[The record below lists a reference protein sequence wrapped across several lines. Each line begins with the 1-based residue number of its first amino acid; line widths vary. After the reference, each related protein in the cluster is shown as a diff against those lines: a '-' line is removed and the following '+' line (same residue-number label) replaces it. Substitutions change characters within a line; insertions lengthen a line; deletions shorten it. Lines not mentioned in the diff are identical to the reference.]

1 MSNYLNFEI
10 FDTVHDY
17 VELSLDREKIY
28 FEYKK
33 NNLIEYFSL
42 LSKLSKY
49 CRKSANEIYNYPVRE
64 IFAIYQGNAMT
75 HSIYLSSKDIWN
87 YKEAYE
93 EIIGFNGSASL
104 WDVQTGLKIIGSEKY
119 LSIEKGLVQRNT
131 KTDYKPEE
139 YFSNT
144 DLQLFYEQLKKN
156 RILND
161 YEIKSHITIDLDNK
175 EIPRQELPFY
185 NIGITANYVLVEGK
199 ECVLGRYQFK

>member
-1 MSNYLNFEI
+1 MSNYLNFEV

-17 VELSLDREKIY
+17 VELSLGKNKIC
-28 FEYKK
+28 FEYKE

-64 IFAIYQGNAMT
+64 ILAIYQGNPMT
-75 HSIYLSSKDIWN
+75 HSIYLSSKDIWD

-104 WDVQTGLKIIGSEKY
+104 WDVQTGSKIIGSEKY
-119 LSIEKGLVQRNT
+119 LSIEKGLVQRSV

-139 YFSNT
+139 YFLDK
-144 DLQLFYEQLKKN
+144 DLQLFYEQLRKN
-156 RILND
+156 RVLND

-199 ECVLGRYQFK
+199 ECILGRYKFK

>member
-104 WDVQTGLKIIGSEKY
+104 WDVETGLKIIGSEKY
-119 LSIEKGLVQRNT
+119 LSIEKGLVQRKT